1 MALNADAADVAAS
14 VDGGISLFTALQE
27 QLGVKL
33 QPQRGPIDYLVI
45 DRVEP
50 PTEN

>member
-1 MALNADAADVAAS
+1 MPVNADPADVAA
-14 VDGGISLFTALQE
+14 VDAGTSLFTALQE

-33 QPQRGPIDYLVI
+33 QPQRGSIDYVVI
-45 DRVEP
+45 DRVEQ